1 MLLFPRND
9 AEADDGNC
17 STAVAAAAAAD
28 DDDDANDGGGDE
40 ETSFVFLYD
49 DCPSQHQR
57 HEVA

>member
-17 STAVAAAAAAD
+17 SNAVAAAAA